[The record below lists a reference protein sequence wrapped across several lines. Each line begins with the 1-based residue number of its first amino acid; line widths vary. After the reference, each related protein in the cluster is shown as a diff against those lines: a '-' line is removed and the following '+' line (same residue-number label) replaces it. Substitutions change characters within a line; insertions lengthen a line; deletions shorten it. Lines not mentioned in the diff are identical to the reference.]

1 MAIASSELEAR
12 IRAALKEGLGEKGM
26 LTRFH
31 RHNDTIYL
39 EVFASLG
46 LELTA
51 KSVEQALNT
60 IGSFLRR
67 EQIDLEITVRSPWQP
82 RWQSQS
88 AGNPSDELDF
98 AAAPLAGASRRS
110 IDHVMLRPNA
120 PSETRAKI
128 RPGAI
133 PRSGTTVGSW
143 KANGRTRG

>member
-1 MAIASSELEAR
+1 MTVASSDVEAR

-39 EVFASLG
+39 EVFAPLG
-46 LELTA
+46 LERTA

-98 AAAPLAGASRRS
+98 VAAPVVGASQQP
-110 IDHVMLRPNA
+110 IDHVHVDIKRTGER
-120 PSETRAKI
+120 SAKI
-128 RPGAI
+128 RPSAT
-133 PRSGTTVGSW
+133 PRSGTTLGSW
-143 KANGRTRG
+143 KATKRSRG